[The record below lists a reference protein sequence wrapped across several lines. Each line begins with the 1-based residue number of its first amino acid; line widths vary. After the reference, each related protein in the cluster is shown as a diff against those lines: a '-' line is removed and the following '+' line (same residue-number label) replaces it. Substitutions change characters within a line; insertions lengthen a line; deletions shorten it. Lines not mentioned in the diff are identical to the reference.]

1 MNQREVNEAVA
12 KATSE
17 SVETISGMGFSL
29 LMMPKPPVIVDHRV
43 RLRQRMRHRLKARET
58 PARKRRIAT
67 SPAKTPGN
75 VPTRRTAA

>member
-1 MNQREVNEAVA
+1 
-12 KATSE
+12 
-17 SVETISGMGFSL
+17 
-29 LMMPKPPVIVDHRV
+29 
-43 RLRQRMRHRLKARET
+43 MRRRLKARET